1 MICSP
6 CKDIAF
12 VAWYVCG
19 ALLGTLVLNHFAPHV
34 CDTNDPWCIMIFAIG
49 TSILVALIWFGFGFL
64 VFALVTETEM
74 GEVEDEKKQALLM
87 PNEYV

>member
-1 MICSP
+1 
-6 CKDIAF
+6 
-12 VAWYVCG
+12 
-19 ALLGTLVLNHFAPHV
+19 
-34 CDTNDPWCIMIFAIG
+34 MIFAIG